1 MSSFPQLWTYFEKRA
16 FVMLKPLQRH
26 PIVWQETFETTK
38 GLPLGTVVEVWKGA
52 VSVHKALEA
61 GMDVILAYGW

>member
-1 MSSFPQLWTYFEKRA
+1 
-16 FVMLKPLQRH
+16 MLKPLQRH

-52 VSVHKALEA
+52 ASVHKALEA